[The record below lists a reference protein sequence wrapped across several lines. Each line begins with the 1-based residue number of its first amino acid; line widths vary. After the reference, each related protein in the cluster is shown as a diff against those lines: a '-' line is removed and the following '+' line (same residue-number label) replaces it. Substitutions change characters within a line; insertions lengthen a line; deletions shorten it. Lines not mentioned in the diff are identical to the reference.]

1 MRGYHRTCLQAMPG
15 PLVKHDWK
23 NCDNPILYPGICPE
37 GLMRNG
43 VNDSNHR
50 GVWFYLHF
58 LHPFPPTPQDIVV
71 ELEVRQSSIHARQ
84 KHHMKY
90 CATPDEDA
98 PGDVD
103 LYVDILALHLPL
115 QIVPPHYWP

>member
-1 MRGYHRTCLQAMPG
+1 MAVGPVEDEVREPNLQSRGCHGNT
-15 PLVKHDWK
+15 
-23 NCDNPILYPGICPE
+23 PILYPGICTE

-50 GVWFYLHF
+50 GVWFCLHF
-58 LHPFPPTPQDIVV
+58 LHPWAPTPQEIVV
-71 ELEVRQSSIHARQ
+71 ELEVRQSSIHARE

-98 PGDVD
+98 PGDVN
-103 LYVDILALHLPL
+103 LYVDILAPHLPL
-115 QIVPPHYWP
+115 QFVPPQYWK